1 MITTVGRS
9 RPILLEN
16 GDDYVAAF
24 QKAMGTISSRSKPAP
39 AERDVCQPYSI
50 WE

>member
-24 QKAMGTISSRSKPAP
+24 QKAMADHLKPFETRAG
-39 AERDVCQPYSI
+39 
-50 WE
+50 